1 MSNKLNNAGQNI
13 LKRIK
18 KSFFIF
24 FILILALIIRLSY
37 LSICK
42 YEAYTSKIE
51 NQSIQKLN
59 LNSGRGII
67 YDRNNKPLTDTQ
79 KTQVICIP
87 KSTITGNYKNINL
100 IKEASHLDENDIF
113 KAVQKQINSKLDTSI
128 SGSTIDIK
136 VIDSNSVGKNIT
148 LQIVINNVIIIEK
161 KIEICNLF

>member
-113 KAVQKQINSKLDTSI
+113 KAVQKQINSELI
-128 SGSTIDIK
+128 EIE
-136 VIDSNSVGKNIT
+136 VSN
-148 LQIVINNVIIIEK
+148 LEK
-161 KIEICNLF
+161 KDRV